1 MLNDEARR
9 RWKQSDRL
17 AALKSYRILDTPP
30 EAAFDDLVRLA
41 ARACAAPIG
50 LIGFVEERRQWFK
63 AEMGLGLRE
72 TPLDWSLCVRALL
85 QPGLTI
91 VRDLTADPRFN
102 THPLVTGEPHL
113 RFYAGA
119 VLETPDGLPIGTLC
133 VLDHVPRDLSEDQA
147 FTLTALA
154 RQVMSQLELRRALA
168 GRDEAL
174 DASRRVERRQALL
187 VRELHHRVRNTLA
200 VVQSLLGTTARRTGS
215 VEEFYHAFS
224 ARIAALAQ
232 TQALLTEDYW
242 QTASLRDLASH
253 QLQPFANGEPPRV
266 VLTGPP
272 LDLSA
277 DLAVPLGMALH
288 ELAANAAQYGA
299 LSTPSGHVA
308 LTWDVRAVKGRR
320 KLCLEWVEHD
330 GPPVHTPQHEGFGS
344 ILLGKVL
351 PMQVEAEVEVQFA
364 QDGLRCRIEAP
375 LIEQRLVPEY

>member
-1 MLNDEARR
+1 VLNDEARR
-9 RWKQSDRL
+9 HWKQSDRL

-41 ARACAAPIG
+41 ARACAAPIA

-72 TPLDWSLCVRALL
+72 IPLWSICVRAILK
-85 QPGLTI
+85 PGLTI
-91 VRDLTADPRFN
+91 APDLTADPRFN
-102 THPLVTGEPHL
+102 AHPWVTGEPHL

-119 VLETPDGLPIGTLC
+119 VLETPEGLPIGTLC
-133 VLDHVPRDLSEDQA
+133 VLDHVPRDLSKDQA

-174 DASRRVERRQALL
+174 EASRRVEHRQALL
-187 VRELHHRVRNTLA
+187 VRELHHRVRNSLA
-200 VVQSLLGTTARRTGS
+200 VVQSLLGTTARRTDS
-215 VEEFYHAFS
+215 VVDFYHSFS
-224 ARIAALAQ
+224 ARIAALAK

-242 QTASLRDLASH
+242 QTASLRELASH
-253 QLQPFANGEPPRV
+253 QLLPFADGEPPRFA
-266 VLTGPP
+266 LNGPP
-272 LDLSA
+272 VELSA

-288 ELAANAAQYGA
+288 ELAANAVKYGA
-299 LSTPSGHVA
+299 LSASGGHVA
-308 LTWDVRAVKGRR
+308 LTWDVRAVKGSR

-344 ILLGKVL
+344 LLLGKVL
-351 PMQVEAEVEVQFA
+351 PMQVEAEVEVRFA
-364 QDGLRCRIEAP
+364 EDGLRCRIEAP

>member
-1 MLNDEARR
+1 VLNDEARR

-30 EAAFDDLVRLA
+30 EAEFDDLVRLA
-41 ARACAAPIG
+41 ARACAAPVA
-50 LIGFVEERRQWFK
+50 LISLVAEHRQWFK
-63 AEMGLGLRE
+63 AEVGLGVRE

-85 QPGLTI
+85 HPGLTI

-133 VLDHVPRDLSEDQA
+133 VLDHVPRDLGEDQA

-154 RQVMSQLELRRALA
+154 RQVMSHLAHRRALA
-168 GRDEAL
+168 ER

-253 QLQPFANGEPPRV
+253 QLQPFANGEPSRA

-288 ELAANAAQYGA
+288 ELAANAAKYGA
-299 LSTPSGHVA
+299 LSASGGHVA

-351 PMQVEAEVEVQFA
+351 PMQVEAEVEVRFA
-364 QDGLRCRIEAP
+364 RDGLRCRIEAP